1 MKDLKEKSETKTGE
15 QAQTRTVLRVYSNF
29 KEIDLSR
36 KSGHIFSM
44 AQPVKID
51 NLESITINENGKIVD
66 YSLIS
71 ERGEDWVKRATEGTV
86 E

>member
-1 MKDLKEKSETKTGE
+1 MKDLKEKSEIKTGE
-15 QAQTRTVLRVYSNF
+15 QVRTVLRVYSNY

-44 AQPVKID
+44 AQPVKVD
-51 NLESITINENGKIVD
+51 DLESITINENGKIVD
-66 YSLIS
+66 YNLIS
-71 ERGEDWVKRATEGTV
+71 ERGEDWVKKATEGG